1 MSQLPSPRAAAPEM
15 PETKDLSLFFLKN
28 KNRRLVSPGH
38 TTLEP
43 IFHLRTLLILNKVID
58 VK

>member
-15 PETKDLSLFFLKN
+15 PETKDLVFVLPQKQKSKIGFPW
-28 KNRRLVSPGH
+28 SHP
-38 TTLEP
+38 LEP